1 VLNSDQCIC
10 GRFLKYFKFLS
21 QGRIDESINIIKSF
35 KRDKSLIFN
44 KQNEFAL
51 FVKHKLEDLGYKVSE
66 MVGLNNIYIDLAIR
80 HPLYPEKYILGIECD
95 NGILHSNLNVMD
107 YINIRSKLLLKVGWY
122 IEKIYC
128 LDWLNNS
135 ENEINRID
143 GIIKKIILKELIE
156 TSEKLDLEHI
166 QEENYTITRINDLQL
181 YL

>member
-1 VLNSDQCIC
+1 
-10 GRFLKYFKFLS
+10 
-21 QGRIDESINIIKSF
+21 
-35 KRDKSLIFN
+35 
-44 KQNEFAL
+44 
-51 FVKHKLEDLGYKVSE
+51 
-66 MVGLNNIYIDLAIR
+66 
-80 HPLYPEKYILGIECD
+80 
-95 NGILHSNLNVMD
+95 MD